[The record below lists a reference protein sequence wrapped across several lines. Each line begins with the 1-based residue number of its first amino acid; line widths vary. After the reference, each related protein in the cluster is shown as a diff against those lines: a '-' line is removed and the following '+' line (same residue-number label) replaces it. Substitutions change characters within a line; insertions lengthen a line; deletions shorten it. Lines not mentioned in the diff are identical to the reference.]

1 MKNFTKLF
9 FRTTYKRLKK
19 KETLLLGM
27 VSFIIPFMIFLPA
40 VIVWYLLKTGII
52 NV

>member
-9 FRTTYKRLKK
+9 FRTAYKRLKK
-19 KETLLLGM
+19 RETLLLGM
-27 VSFIIPFMIFLPA
+27 VSFIIPFMLLLPV
-40 VIVWYLLKTGII
+40 VITWYLLKTGII